1 MNKFFWQSSP
11 AGVSPGLLALDR
23 YRPSTWVTDWTEDMG
38 DTYRADLR
46 RVRAL
51 EGNVTHGATPRVR
64 AALEQARDQ
73 YG

>member
-1 MNKFFWQSSP
+1 
-11 AGVSPGLLALDR
+11 
-23 YRPSTWVTDWTEDMG
+23 VTDWTEDMG

-64 AALEQARDQ
+64 AALEQARGQ
-73 YG
+73 HG